1 MEGENMELSFSN
13 GRFVYNPGGLNYQEI
28 LDDFDKAKTIR
39 IITYNI
45 SGKENQDQLLQKLHK
60 ASKTAEIQI
69 ITNIPSR
76 FESYYS
82 SLAGQSMRNRA
93 KDNIEVYLKK
103 LKPNTFGT
111 DFIPY
116 FNFANH
122 AKIIGTENKVY
133 IGSANFSNESR
144 YNIETGIIIEDRD
157 FIYKLYSDFFETI
170 KKNSTPY
177 FDDDFNVLRLLVIS
191 LLTKFQIH
199 HQKIIDKIFVHNP
212 YTQKYEFIGG
222 EALFSD
228 EDLTELVLDFNGFHG
243 LDIKAE
249 NTYFE
254 EDDDYND
261 DIFAAI
267 EQIEAIDISWLIEIS
282 STDDCFYNWVNFDYQ
297 SVWNECLEEYS
308 AEAYDEYLEQY
319 IDKAKDD
326 VDDRLREVT
335 QEFENVADTFLSEI
349 QKIIAVL
356 IRINEIINQYSS
368 KHINR
373 EIDNT

>member
-1 MEGENMELSFSN
+1 MELSFN
-13 GRFVYNPGGLNYQEI
+13 DGRFVYNPGDLNYQEI

-45 SGKENQDQLLQKLHK
+45 SGKENQDQLLQKLQK

-76 FESYYS
+76 FETYYS

-111 DFIPY
+111 KFLPY

-133 IGSANFSNESR
+133 IGSANFSNESK

-157 FIYKLYSDFFETI
+157 FISKLYSNFFEMI
-170 KKNSTPY
+170 KNSSTPY

-199 HQKIIDKIFVHNP
+199 YQKIIDKIFIKNP
-212 YTQKYEFIGG
+212 HTKKLEFIGG
-222 EALFSD
+222 ETSFSD
-228 EDLTELVLDFNGFHG
+228 DDLTELVADFSGFECLDVMAG
-243 LDIKAE
+243 
-249 NTYFE
+249 NTCFE

-261 DIFAAI
+261 EISAVI
-267 EQIEAIDISWLIEIS
+267 KQIEAIDILWLINVS

-297 SVWNECLEEYS
+297 RVWNYCLEEYAS
-308 AEAYDEYLEQY
+308 EAYDEYLELY
-319 IDKAKDD
+319 VDKAQDD
-326 VDDRLREVT
+326 TEDRLREVS
-335 QEFENVADTFLSEI
+335 QEFENVADKFLYEI
-349 QKIIAVL
+349 QRIIAVL
-356 IRINEIINQYSS
+356 NRLYEIINQYSS
-368 KHINR
+368 KHISE